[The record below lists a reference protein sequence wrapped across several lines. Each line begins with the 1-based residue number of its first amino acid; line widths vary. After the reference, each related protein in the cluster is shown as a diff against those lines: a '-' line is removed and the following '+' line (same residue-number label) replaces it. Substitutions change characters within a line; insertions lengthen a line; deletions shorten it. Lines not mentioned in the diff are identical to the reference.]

1 MSKTA
6 TAAVPRPTAILRLA
20 SDAPKI
26 GEIQR
31 GIPIPPRPGRPA
43 SELRAALDEMEPG
56 DSRTIADIPSGT
68 VFSVCKSIRK
78 ARADEQREYTVRKFN
93 ARTIRVWRVR

>member
-20 SDAPKI
+20 SDAPQI

-43 SELRAALDEMEPG
+43 SELRTALDQMEVG
-56 DSRTIADIPSGT
+56 DMRTISGISSGT
-68 VFSVCKSIRK
+68 IFSACKSIRF
-78 ARADEQREYTVRKFN
+78 ARKGEGREYTVRKSKLN
-93 ARTIRVWRVR
+93 VIRVWRSK